1 MRPSLY
7 TQTQN
12 RLRIA
17 ETLTTMRITI
27 SLLAGIVL
35 ALIIAGLSSGLL
47 YANQEP
53 GASGPVDSA
62 QGRPLAQVSSTS
74 TPTPTRTPTRTP
86 TLRFTFALPGS
97 GNANIF
103 TNTNGSELDIEA
115 TVDSLEVEVSGNGR
129 GIRYVDMFVYD
140 SANNLVDSHRE
151 NNYPYCYFQ
160 ENSDGDCATWDF
172 ANHNFRWPGGA
183 AVKNGQYFARVIGY
197 TDNNK
202 ILMDEDPFYI
212 DMEADRFIDGIDID
226 VGDDIDRGN
235 DPNRRVDEYINAL
248 RFRGDVFSDG
258 SLPVTRVV
266 LFVVAP
272 DGTIPFLDDESNEP
286 YCAFGDSGAGSDCT
300 LWNFRANRDLWPS
313 GVPIQRTYYA
323 FRALAFSGN
332 TLVGADSRTE
342 AVRPSQQVQPPAPN
356 NPPSNNPPPNNPPSG
371 NPPSGGSSFTNFK
384 ILADGSNDVSEVNGG
399 LVFRTFAGVNGTDGD
414 GIDHVEM
421 AIYDVNGIR
430 VHFRSEVSPSF
441 CAYGGNESCNAL
453 TFAWEGY
460 RWSNGSSMQNGGVYT
475 LRATIY
481 FRDGRAPLAIS
492 RDVVIRF

>member
-1 MRPSLY
+1 M
-7 TQTQN
+7 
-12 RLRIA
+12 
-17 ETLTTMRITI
+17 TMRFMI

-35 ALIIAGLSSGLL
+35 ALVAAALTNGLL
-47 YANQEP
+47 YANQGP
-53 GASGPVDSA
+53 GASGAVDSA
-62 QGRPLAQVSSTS
+62 EGRPLAQATNTR
-74 TPTPTRTPTRTP
+74 TPTPTPTP
-86 TLRFTFALPGS
+86 TLRPIFALPGS

-140 SANNLVDSHRE
+140 SANKLIDSHRE

-172 ANHNFRWPGGA
+172 AQHNFRWPGGA
-183 AVKNGQYFARVIGY
+183 AVRNGQYFARVIGY

-202 ILMDEDPFYI
+202 ILMDEDPFFI
-212 DMEADRFIDGIDID
+212 DMESDRFMDGIDID

-235 DPNRRVDEYINAL
+235 DPDRRVDEYINAL
-248 RFRGDVFSDG
+248 RFRGEVFTDG
-258 SLPVTRVV
+258 TLPVTSVY

-272 DGTIPFLDDESNEP
+272 DGTISWLREEKNEP
-286 YCAFGDSGAGSDCT
+286 YCAFSDSGAGSECT
-300 LWNFRANRDLWPS
+300 LWNFRANRDLWPG

-332 TLVGADSRTE
+332 TLVAADTRTE
-342 AVRPSQQVQPPAPN
+342 AVRPSQQVQPPPPN
-356 NPPSNNPPPNNPPSG
+356 NPPSNNPPPDNSLPNNPPSS
-371 NPPSGGSSFTNFK
+371 NSPSGGSPSANFM
-384 ILADGSNDVSEVNGG
+384 ILADGSNDVGVVTGG

-421 AIYDVNGIR
+421 AIYDANGNR

-441 CAYGGNESCNAL
+441 CAYGGNEFCN
-453 TFAWEGY
+453 TMNFGGDGY
-460 RWSNGSSMQNGGVYT
+460 RWSNGSPIQNNGTYT
-475 LRATIY
+475 LRAAIY
-481 FRDGRAPLAIS
+481 FRDGRAPLTIS
-492 RDVVIRF
+492 RDVTVRF